1 MKNEAHPLLSISL
14 IRSSRQALR
23 IGYNQVQIM
32 RTLFTN
38 ARILT
43 MADGPMLL
51 KGYLAVDGSTIS
63 YIGEKKPFFRANQI
77 IDCHNMILM
86 PGLKNAHTHSAMVF
100 LRHFA
105 EGLPLQEW
113 LSQVYPME
121 AKLTGDDIYW
131 LSQAAYVEYI
141 KGGTT
146 AFFDMYF
153 FPHMIAKAA
162 EDLGIRCVNLYMPN
176 GTPERRQLIEDQ
188 FEKYLHQDCL
198 VRPMIGYHAEYTADE
213 GTLKDVKDI
222 ADKYRLPVFTHISET
237 QAEVDGCFK
246 RHGISPVEFMD
257 QRGFFQYGGG
267 GYHCIYLTDHDQEIF
282 INKNLYAV
290 SCPGSNM
297 KLKDGTAPLTIYWK
311 EGIVVALG
319 TDGASS
325 NESLS
330 MWREMRLAH
339 EQNPDIP
346 LYEILKMGTVNG
358 AHAMFID
365 NCDVLAKGKKADLI
379 QVDAE
384 NVDSLV
390 LKTKDE
396 DVKLVMING
405 SIVHPDEK
413 TILSH
418 SDACTKRL
426 RS

>member
-1 MKNEAHPLLSISL
+1 MK
-14 IRSSRQALR
+14 
-23 IGYNQVQIM
+23 
-32 RTLFTN
+32 TLFTN

-43 MADGPMLL
+43 MTNGPVFI
-51 KGYLAVDGSTIS
+51 KGYLAVDGSTIF
-63 YIGEKKPFFRANQI
+63 YIGENKPFFRADKV

-121 AKLTGDDIYW
+121 AKLTGEDIYW
-131 LSQAAYVEYI
+131 LSQAAYLEYV

-153 FPHMIAKAA
+153 FPDMIAKSAI
-162 EDLGIRCVNLYMPN
+162 DFGIRCVNLYMPN
-176 GTPERRQLIEDQ
+176 GTEERRKLIEDQ

-213 GTLKDVKDI
+213 GTLQDVAAI
-222 ADKYRLPVFTHISET
+222 AEKYRLPVFTHISET
-237 QAEVDGCFK
+237 QEEVDGCMK
-246 RHGISPVEFMD
+246 RRKGMSPVEFMD
-257 QRGFFQYGGG
+257 GRGFFKYGGG
-267 GYHCIYLTDHDQEIF
+267 GYHCIYLTEKDQELF
-282 INKNLYAV
+282 AQKNLYIV

-297 KLKDGTAPLTIYWK
+297 KLKDGTAPLSAYWK
-311 EGIVVALG
+311 EGLVISLG

-339 EQNPDIP
+339 EQNPNIP
-346 LYEILKMGTVNG
+346 LYEILKMGTMNG
-358 AHAMFID
+358 AHAMGIP
-365 NCDVLAKGKKADLI
+365 NCDVLSKGKKADLI
-379 QVDAE
+379 LVDQPDF
-384 NVDSLV
+384 DSLL
-390 LKTKDE
+390 LKTQDQ
-396 DVKLVMING
+396 DVKCVMING
-405 SIVHPDEK
+405 SIVAPDEK
-413 TILSH
+413 KILKES
-418 SDACTKRL
+418 SERTKRL

>member
-1 MKNEAHPLLSISL
+1 MK
-14 IRSSRQALR
+14 
-23 IGYNQVQIM
+23 
-32 RTLFTN
+32 TLFTN

-43 MADGPMLL
+43 MADGPVFL
-51 KGYLAVDGSTIS
+51 KGYLAVTGSTIS
-63 YIGEKKPFFRANQI
+63 YIGEKKPFFRADKI
-77 IDCHNMILM
+77 VDCHNMILM

-121 AKLTGDDIYW
+121 AKLTGEDIYW
-131 LSQAAYVEYI
+131 LSQAAYLEYI

-153 FPHMIAKAA
+153 FPDMIAKSAV
-162 EDLGIRCVNLYMPN
+162 DFGIRCVNLYMPN
-176 GTPERRQLIEDQ
+176 GTEERRKLIEDQ

-213 GTLKDVKDI
+213 GTLQDVSSI
-222 ADKYRLPVFTHISET
+222 AEKYRLPVFTHISET
-237 QAEVDGCFK
+237 QEEVDGCIK
-246 RHGISPVEFMD
+246 RRNGMSPVEFMD
-257 QRGFFQYGGG
+257 SRGFFKYGGG
-267 GYHCIYLTDHDQEIF
+267 GYHCIYLTEKDQVLF
-282 INKNLYAV
+282 AQKNLYIV

-297 KLKDGTAPLTIYWK
+297 KLKDGTAPLSKYWK
-311 EGIVVALG
+311 ENLIVALG

-346 LYEILKMGTVNG
+346 LFDILKMGTVNG
-358 AHAMFID
+358 AHAMHIPSSD
-365 NCDVLAKGKKADLI
+365 TLSKGKKADI
-379 QVDAE
+379 IMVDQPDF
-384 NVDSLV
+384 DSLL
-390 LKTKDE
+390 LKTQDS
-396 DVKLVMING
+396 DVKAVMIDG
-405 SIVHPDEK
+405 AFPAPDEAK
-413 TILSH
+413 ILKE
-418 SDACTKRL
+418 SDERTKRL